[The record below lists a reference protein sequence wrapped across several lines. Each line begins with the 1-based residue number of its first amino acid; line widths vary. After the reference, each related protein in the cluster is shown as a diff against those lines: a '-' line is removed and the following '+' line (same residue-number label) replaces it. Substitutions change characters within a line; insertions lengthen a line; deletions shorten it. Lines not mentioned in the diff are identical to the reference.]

1 MKKKN
6 QRKMKSTATVFDLPV
21 ILEKDADGYFVYCPR
36 LQRCYSQGDTYE
48 EAITNITDAIKL
60 HLEERLA
67 NDEPIPD
74 VQSLSLTSVKV
85 AV

>member
-6 QRKMKSTATVFDLPV
+6 QRKMKSTAMVFDLPV

-36 LQRCYSQGDTYE
+36 LQGCYSQGDTYE